1 VTLLQ
6 IAIACNSADR
16 LLTRPL
22 QEGLD
27 SLKKPETTGSSSAAV
42 TVASSSSRDMNPT
55 YPSPAAAG
63 GRDEEQQHSQHQQ
76 SHTGSLPKRSVSY
89 DLPNDSPS
97 LSVTEEQLTSLGTI
111 QQHLWKALRFKIQ
124 RFYVPNV
131 TTPQVGRLSTALTKS
146 ILVKLMSAELLVVIS
161 YLH

>member
-27 SLKKPETTGSSSAAV
+27 SLKKPETTGSSSAAA

-63 GRDEEQQHSQHQQ
+63 GRDEEQHSQHQQ